1 MGSWC
6 WERYFGGGGPTGRG
20 DSSQGAPCS
29 FGVREGGGLG
39 SSTVTCCWLPPLK
52 RRNPHEVGCW
62 SGFRPRYNSAR
73 AIRLRRMTSGG
84 ADLCSPMQ
92 HPSSMAFYRARPSA
106 DTLKQDELHAA
117 AGQCSERW
125 RRPRV
130 VRWWMRQP
138 WRGFAG
144 VPCPLHGAFA
154 VSSGESGP
162 TQSTW
167 VHRSLPSS
175 SSLDREKAVL

>member
-117 AGQCSERW
+117 RRTVFGEMEKTSGGEVVDAAALAWVCGRPMPTSRSVCRKQWRER
-125 RRPRV
+125 PNTIYLGPPQSAIIE
-130 VRWWMRQP
+130 QP
-138 WRGFAG
+138 
-144 VPCPLHGAFA
+144 
-154 VSSGESGP
+154 
-162 TQSTW
+162 
-167 VHRSLPSS
+167 
-175 SSLDREKAVL
+175 